1 VTWVLVDRE
10 LNFANPEIRI
20 AGMVAAM
27 TEGKQCVASE
37 KASDSTLG

>member
-27 TEGKQCVASE
+27 TDLS
-37 KASDSTLG
+37 LGSQPRSQPGV